1 MGSTRVDQLLSRR
14 HDCLAG
20 AEAIPGAMPKVL
32 VCSEPLDGSDRAKQ
46 GDRPAATQAGSQVG
60 LGKAEE
66 IPVELHDQRHI
77 ASDPT
82 AEVLDR
88 AGRLAV
94 NDVVGALGMEAN
106 ELGVRLAQPDR
117 VVLMPGRVDEEVP
130 GSVHSLL
137 PLAFRMPRGDH
148 VHLVAGSHESSREV
162 ARVILHA
169 PDAMLRDDEG
179 DDADPH
185 WSTRTRSRPSGET
198 AKCEGSMSLATRATR
213 KVGVSRVDQPARR
226 ICCAARIDAPCAA

>member
-1 MGSTRVDQLLSRR
+1 MGATRVRQLLPRR
-14 HDCLAG
+14 HDRLAG
-20 AEAIPGAMPKVL
+20 PKAIPGAMPEVL
-32 VCSEPLDGSDRAKQ
+32 VHGHPLDGSDRAKQ
-46 GDRPAATQAGSQVG
+46 GNRPAATQARSQVG

-66 IPVELHDQRHI
+66 IPVERHDQRHI
-77 ASDPT
+77 AIDPP

-130 GSVHSLL
+130 GSVHNLL
-137 PLAFRMPRGDH
+137 PLAFRVPRGDH

-185 WSTRTRSRPSGET
+185 WPTRTRSRRSGET
-198 AKCEGSMSLATRATR
+198 C
-213 KVGVSRVDQPARR
+213 KVRG
-226 ICCAARIDAPCAA
+226 